1 VAETR
6 NQSWRD
12 GPQIR
17 PRPGEAIPLA
27 QEDPGTGVIQSET
40 PFRCRRHFNRRS
52 GIVRREMRHQRD
64 SNRLLA
70 GTVLDH
76 KHNDTSPLF
85 EPFFAA
91 LIWQSKVNIFNAV
104 V

>member
-1 VAETR
+1 
-6 NQSWRD
+6 
-12 GPQIR
+12 
-17 PRPGEAIPLA
+17 
-27 QEDPGTGVIQSET
+27 
-40 PFRCRRHFNRRS
+40 
-52 GIVRREMRHQRD
+52 MRHQRD